1 MRTDLHS
8 FKRAR
13 GASRDEQAVWLRFI
27 RTCKR
32 NKTLRYIFIIILL
45 LFVIFYIWATNFLNL
60 KDLSKVGD
68 AFNILNTFFTALA
81 FIGLIITI
89 LLQRKDLA
97 LQREELKLQK
107 EEQKRQ
113 GDELEKQN
121 RVMKIQQ
128 FESFLFKQ
136 MEYLNYLSNNVRIN
150 GNSGTDI
157 FNEIVDNVRDYLK
170 IIQYCGL
177 VDLPVSQNSSYK
189 INEYKKSCRL
199 FVKNFNDLLAWSN
212 KFYFLIRY
220 VNEADFF
227 NEIEKDVYF
236 LTIMDNFS
244 DRQKYLL
251 QIMGQISCN
260 KLQHKMEEELR
271 KGGYFHMEPKL
282 IFGEEYEKNRR
293 IFKESIGLVS

>member
-13 GASRDEQAVWLRFI
+13 AASRDEQAVWMRFI

-45 LFVIFYIWATNFLNL
+45 LFVIFYIWANFLSEELN
-60 KDLSKVGD
+60 KVGN

-81 FIGLIITI
+81 FIGLIVTI

-97 LQREELKLQK
+97 LQREELNLQK

-121 RVMKIQQ
+121 RVMQIQQ

-136 MEYLNYLSNNVRIN
+136 MEYLDYLSKKIRIN

-157 FNEIVDNVRDYLK
+157 FNEIADNVRSCLK
-170 IIQYCGL
+170 IIQYCEL
-177 VDLPVSQNSSYK
+177 VNLPVLQNSSDK
-189 INEYKKSCRL
+189 INEYKKNCRL
-199 FVKNFNDLLAWSN
+199 FVQNFNDLLAWSN

-227 NEIEKDVYF
+227 NEIEKDLYF